1 MRYSRYFIV
10 DAICGHVGRNNGIV
24 KSFPVAAE
32 NAKHAAAVTRKFP
45 RVKHDYKYA
54 IQNVREVTK
63 EEYLKQKEINKED
76 PYLLSKSKYEQNL
89 NCDNL
94 SIFPMN
100 EIIGKTAF
108 VDLFDKVSLLV
119 LAGLL
124 LTLAFVVYIIIFAGV
139 SYGTYIVI
147 AVFSRPHAA

>member
-89 NCDNL
+89 NYNNL
-94 SIFPMN
+94 SIFPMD
-100 EIIGKTAF
+100 EIIERKRKKHPPRCKKGRKK
-108 VDLFDKVSLLV
+108 FDDELYE
-119 LAGLL
+119 
-124 LTLAFVVYIIIFAGV
+124 TEYM
-139 SYGTYIVI
+139 TQ
-147 AVFSRPHAA
+147 

>member
-10 DAICGHVGRNNGIV
+10 DTICGHVGRNNGIV

-32 NAKHAAAVTRKFP
+32 SAKHAAAVTRKFP

-89 NCDNL
+89 HCDNPL
-94 SIFPMN
+94 FFPMDD
-100 EIIGKTAF
+100 IIERKRRKHPPRYKKGRKR
-108 VDLFDKVSLLV
+108 FDDELWEYKMEYM
-119 LAGLL
+119 
-124 LTLAFVVYIIIFAGV
+124 T
-139 SYGTYIVI
+139 
-147 AVFSRPHAA
+147 R

>member
-1 MRYSRYFIV
+1 MRYLRYFIV

-32 NAKHAAAVTRKFP
+32 NAKHAAAVARKFP

-54 IQNVREVTK
+54 IQSVREVTK

-94 SIFPMN
+94 S
-100 EIIGKTAF
+100 
-108 VDLFDKVSLLV
+108 
-119 LAGLL
+119 
-124 LTLAFVVYIIIFAGV
+124 
-139 SYGTYIVI
+139 
-147 AVFSRPHAA
+147 VFLWMT

>member
-32 NAKHAAAVTRKFP
+32 NAKHATAVTRKFP

-54 IQNVREVTK
+54 IKNVREVTK
-63 EEYLKQKEINKED
+63 EEYFKQKEINKED

-89 NCDNL
+89 NCNNL
-94 SIFPMN
+94 AVFPMDD
-100 EIIGKTAF
+100 IIERKRRKHPPRYKKGRKR
-108 VDLFDKVSLLV
+108 FDDELWE
-119 LAGLL
+119 
-124 LTLAFVVYIIIFAGV
+124 YEREYMI
-139 SYGTYIVI
+139 
-147 AVFSRPHAA
+147 R

>member
-89 NCDNL
+89 NYNNP
-94 SIFPMN
+94 SVFPMDD
-100 EIIGKTAF
+100 IIKRKRRKHPPVTRKEERDSMMNCGNTK
-108 VDLFDKVSLLV
+108 
-119 LAGLL
+119 
-124 LTLAFVVYIIIFAGV
+124 
-139 SYGTYIVI
+139 
-147 AVFSRPHAA
+147 

>member
-45 RVKHDYKYA
+45 RVKHDCKYA

-89 NCDNL
+89 NYNNL
-94 SIFPMN
+94 SIFPMD
-100 EIIGKTAF
+100 EIIERKRKKHPPRCKKGRKK
-108 VDLFDKVSLLV
+108 FDDELCE
-119 LAGLL
+119 
-124 LTLAFVVYIIIFAGV
+124 YEMEYMI
-139 SYGTYIVI
+139 
-147 AVFSRPHAA
+147 

>member
-32 NAKHAAAVTRKFP
+32 NAKHAAAVTRKSP

-54 IQNVREVTK
+54 IQSVREVTK

-100 EIIGKTAF
+100 EIIGKTKRKHPPRYKKGRRR
-108 VDLFDKVSLLV
+108 FDDELREYE
-119 LAGLL
+119 
-124 LTLAFVVYIIIFAGV
+124 TEYMIQ
-139 SYGTYIVI
+139 
-147 AVFSRPHAA
+147 

>member
-89 NCDNL
+89 SCDNL
-94 SIFPMN
+94 SIFPMD
-100 EIIGKTAF
+100 EIIERKRKKHPPRYKKGRKR
-108 VDLFDKVSLLV
+108 FDDELWE
-119 LAGLL
+119 
-124 LTLAFVVYIIIFAGV
+124 YEREYMI
-139 SYGTYIVI
+139 
-147 AVFSRPHAA
+147 R

>member
-1 MRYSRYFIV
+1 MRYSKYFIV

-54 IQNVREVTK
+54 IQSVREVTK

-94 SIFPMN
+94 SVFPMDD
-100 EIIGKTAF
+100 IIEHTRKKHPPRYRKEERDSMMNCGNMK
-108 VDLFDKVSLLV
+108 
-119 LAGLL
+119 
-124 LTLAFVVYIIIFAGV
+124 
-139 SYGTYIVI
+139 
-147 AVFSRPHAA
+147 

>member
-32 NAKHAAAVTRKFP
+32 NAMHATAVTRKFP

-54 IQNVREVTK
+54 IKNVREVTK
-63 EEYLKQKEINKED
+63 EEYFKQKEINKED

-89 NCDNL
+89 NCNNL
-94 SIFPMN
+94 SVFTMDDIT
-100 EIIGKTAF
+100 EKTKRKHPPRYKKGRKR
-108 VDLFDKVSLLV
+108 FDDELWE
-119 LAGLL
+119 
-124 LTLAFVVYIIIFAGV
+124 YEMEYMI
-139 SYGTYIVI
+139 
-147 AVFSRPHAA
+147 

>member
-24 KSFPVAAE
+24 KSFPVTAK

-54 IQNVREVTK
+54 IQSVREVTK
-63 EEYLKQKEINKED
+63 EEYLKQQEINKED

-89 NCDNL
+89 NYNNL
-94 SIFPMN
+94 SIFPMD
-100 EIIGKTAF
+100 EIIERKRKKHPPRCKKGRKK
-108 VDLFDKVSLLV
+108 FDDELYEYE
-119 LAGLL
+119 
-124 LTLAFVVYIIIFAGV
+124 TEYM
-139 SYGTYIVI
+139 TQ
-147 AVFSRPHAA
+147 

>member
-32 NAKHAAAVTRKFP
+32 NAKHAAAIARKFP

-54 IQNVREVTK
+54 IQSVREVTK

-94 SIFPMN
+94 FVFPMN
-100 EIIGKTAF
+100 DIIEKNKEKASTP
-108 VDLFDKVSLLV
+108 L
-119 LAGLL
+119 
-124 LTLAFVVYIIIFAGV
+124 
-139 SYGTYIVI
+139 
-147 AVFSRPHAA
+147 

>member
-32 NAKHAAAVTRKFP
+32 NAKHAAAIARKFP

-54 IQNVREVTK
+54 IQSVREVTK

-89 NCDNL
+89 NYNNL
-94 SIFPMN
+94 SIFPMD
-100 EIIGKTAF
+100 EIIERKRKKHPPRYKKGRKR
-108 VDLFDKVSLLV
+108 FDDELWE
-119 LAGLL
+119 
-124 LTLAFVVYIIIFAGV
+124 YEREYMI
-139 SYGTYIVI
+139 
-147 AVFSRPHAA
+147 R

>member
-10 DAICGHVGRNNGIV
+10 DAICGHVGRNNGII
-24 KSFPVAAE
+24 KSFPVAAQ

-54 IQNVREVTK
+54 IKRVREVTK
-63 EEYLKQKEINKED
+63 EEYLKQKKINKED

-94 SIFPMN
+94 SVFSMN
-100 EIIGKTAF
+100 DIIGRKRGKHPPRYKKGRKRF
-108 VDLFDKVSLLV
+108 NDELLEYEMESM
-119 LAGLL
+119 LQ
-124 LTLAFVVYIIIFAGV
+124 
-139 SYGTYIVI
+139 
-147 AVFSRPHAA
+147 

>member
-24 KSFPVAAE
+24 KSFPAAAE

-94 SIFPMN
+94 SVFPMDD
-100 EIIGKTAF
+100 IIKRKRRKHPPVTRKEEKDSMMNYANM
-108 VDLFDKVSLLV
+108 K
-119 LAGLL
+119 
-124 LTLAFVVYIIIFAGV
+124 
-139 SYGTYIVI
+139 
-147 AVFSRPHAA
+147 